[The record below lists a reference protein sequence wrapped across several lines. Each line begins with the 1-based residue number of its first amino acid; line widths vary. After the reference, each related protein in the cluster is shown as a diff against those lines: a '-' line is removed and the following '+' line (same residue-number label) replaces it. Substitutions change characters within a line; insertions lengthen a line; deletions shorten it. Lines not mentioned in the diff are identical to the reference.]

1 MADYQQTD
9 GPTQPVDLEQQEQ
22 LKKAEGELLDA
33 VTRDFQRL
41 QQQKNRKTGGVEAR
55 VLQTIAFEW
64 GEHYI
69 SQNPNGL
76 AIEPHEPNKLYLR
89 FNVIAPAVA
98 KLSGRLTSLGMQFYA
113 RPDKKDPKA
122 QADAE
127 VIDKLILAL
136 DEKVDQNSRTWE
148 LVDWI
153 LKGGTAFEYVPWI
166 PNQSIEPVPQF
177 SESNELMFT
186 DLSTNEAVPES
197 VRDQAI
203 QSGTPPEQFE
213 VLEEIEPVG
222 DVGSEILG
230 PLNVFIDQSV
240 RSVQD
245 LAPDQAIYIA
255 KIRTKGWVEETYGD
269 VVDLSECE
277 PDRDL
282 KIVTTTLSHTGES
295 SASLFIKDMIPT
307 VQGELGPDDP
317 PMYVVVERFL
327 PNSKTNPKGRY
338 TVFIPSKKILFDG
351 DNPYEEVPIVDFHFK
366 PVTTTFW
373 TKDFITDLIPPQKF
387 INKRISQM
395 GEQANASIYDIL
407 LLGSNLTTDDV
418 PADKPGVVEKG
429 ISENGQPLVQRVPG
443 PQLPGWFL
451 ESINMVMK
459 LYQQIAG
466 GSDLFEEHHGT
477 GQMRGPMAVP
487 MLQELLDSEWGM
499 LYQHFGERM
508 ARVKQMRINR
518 VKQFYPPIRT
528 MHYTDSDQRDEV
540 MTFHTDKVLRSG
552 HNYNVTVER
561 GSLLPELRALREARV
576 RERLESPLSIL
587 YTDDRTGRLDKSKI
601 AADLHMGDFGRE
613 GKESNSRKFSQQL
626 IEKLWQGQQVPPV
639 MQFWDHEPMLDEL
652 EAAMMTT
659 EFLSASP
666 PIQQLFMDRWNQHSQ
681 FLQARQQAQQQAS
694 MTGMMHAAVA
704 NATQQTAAK
713 VAAEVTDQSLAQ
725 VHAQIGAAQ
734 QNNPAN
740 QIRAQMQ
747 FGPGGGNG
755 NAVQPP
761 TGGSNGPTNQS
772 R

>member
-1 MADYQQTD
+1 MSEVYGNEGAGS
-9 GPTQPVDLEQQEQ
+9 GPAEAVSNIEAQEQ
-22 LKKAEGELLDA
+22 LKKAEEELLAA
-33 VTRDFQRL
+33 VTKDFNRL
-41 QQQKNRKTGGVEAR
+41 QAQKNRKTGGVEAR
-55 VLQTIAFEW
+55 VLQSIAFEW
-64 GEHYI
+64 GEQYI

-76 AIEPHEPNKLYLR
+76 SIAPHEPNKLYLR

-113 RPDKKDPKA
+113 RPDKKDPQA

-136 DEKVDQNSRTWE
+136 DEKVDQPTRTWE

-166 PNQSIEPVPQF
+166 PNASIEPVPQF
-177 SESNELMFT
+177 NEQNELMFKDSNSGEVVT
-186 DLSTNEAVPES
+186 ETARNEALS
-197 VRDQAI
+197 QGAA
-203 QSGTPPEQFE
+203 PEQFE
-213 VLEEIEPVG
+213 VFEEIEQVG

-240 RSVQD
+240 RSVAD
-245 LAPDQAIYIA
+245 LAPDQAVMIA
-255 KIRTKGWVEETYGD
+255 KIRTKGWVEDTYGD
-269 VVDLSECE
+269 LVDLSECE
-277 PDRDL
+277 PDKEL
-282 KIVTTTLSHTGES
+282 KIVTTTLSHDGES
-295 SASLFIKDMIPT
+295 TASLFLKDMIPT

-317 PMYVVVERFL
+317 PMYVVIERFL

-338 TVFIPSKKILFDG
+338 TVFIPNKKILFDG
-351 DNPYEEVPIVDFHFK
+351 DNPYEEIPIVDFHFK

-395 GEQANASIYDIL
+395 GEQANAAIYDKL
-407 LLGSNLTTDDV
+407 LLGGTLTEADV
-418 PADKPGVVEKG
+418 PTDKPGVIVKG
-429 ISENGQPLVQRVPG
+429 IGENGQPLVTRLG
-443 PQLPGWFL
+443 APQLPSWFL
-451 ESINMVMK
+451 SSVDMVTK
-459 LYQQIAG
+459 LFGQIAG
-466 GSDLFEEHHGT
+466 GADLMQEHHGT

-487 MLQELLDSEWGM
+487 LLQELLDSEWGM

-508 ARVKQMRINR
+508 ARVKQMRVNR

-528 MHYTDSDQRDEV
+528 LHYTDSDQRDEV
-540 MTFHTDKVLRSG
+540 MTFHTEKIMRSG

-601 AADLHMGDFGRE
+601 AADLHMGDYGRE
-613 GKESNSRKFSQQL
+613 GKEANSRKFAQQL
-626 IEKLWQGQQVPPV
+626 IQKLWQATQVPPV

-652 EAAMMTT
+652 ESAMQTT

-666 PIQQLFMDRWNQHSQ
+666 NVQQLFIDRWNQHAQ
-681 FLQARQQAQQQAS
+681 FLQARQEAQQNAAMS
-694 MTGMMHAAVA
+694 GMMHAAVA

-713 VAAEVTDQSLAQ
+713 VAAEVTDQSLQQ
-725 VHAQIGAAQ
+725 VHAQVGAAQ
-734 QNNPAN
+734 EHNPADA
-740 QIRAQMQ
+740 IRQNMAQNK
-747 FGPGGGNG
+747 PGGSPFGNP
-755 NAVQPP
+755 NQPR
-761 TGGSNGPTNQS
+761 N
-772 R
+772 